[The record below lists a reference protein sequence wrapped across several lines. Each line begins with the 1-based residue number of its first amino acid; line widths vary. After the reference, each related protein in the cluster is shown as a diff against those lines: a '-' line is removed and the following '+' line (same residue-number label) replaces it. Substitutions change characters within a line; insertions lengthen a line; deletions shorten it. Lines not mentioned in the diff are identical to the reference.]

1 MDIEY
6 QKRLLDT
13 YRDGLLND
21 TLPFWFP
28 RCVDEDHGGFLLA
41 RDRDGSLLDDDK
53 GMWQQ
58 CRATWL
64 LATLYNT
71 VESKSDWLIWAK
83 SGLRFIER
91 HGRDSDGR
99 MWFHVTRD
107 GSPIRKRRYAFT
119 ECFGSIAYASL
130 SKATGDSALTS
141 TSRELFSLA
150 KKHFSNPPLTE
161 SKFTDTRPAKSIGVP
176 MIKLVTAQELRL
188 NLGDESFTAD
198 VDDAI
203 DEIRRDFMKPDIE
216 CVMESVALDGS
227 IIDHFEGRMLNPGH
241 AIECAWFIL
250 WEARLRGN
258 NPELIRTGCQILDWM
273 WVRGW
278 DEKFGGFCILEDE
291 YVTPENGTGIVHQ
304 APAFGESKL
313 LRAASTI
320 ESMIRSD

>member
-1 MDIEY
+1 MDVEY

-91 HGRDSDGR
+91 YGRDSDGR

-107 GSPIRKRRYAFT
+107 GL
-119 ECFGSIAYASL
+119 SL
-130 SKATGDSALTS
+130 I
-141 TSRELFSLA
+141 
-150 KKHFSNPPLTE
+150 H
-161 SKFTDTRPAKSIGVP
+161 I
-176 MIKLVTAQELRL
+176 
-188 NLGDESFTAD
+188 
-198 VDDAI
+198 
-203 DEIRRDFMKPDIE
+203 
-216 CVMESVALDGS
+216 
-227 IIDHFEGRMLNPGH
+227 
-241 AIECAWFIL
+241 
-250 WEARLRGN
+250 
-258 NPELIRTGCQILDWM
+258 
-273 WVRGW
+273 
-278 DEKFGGFCILEDE
+278 
-291 YVTPENGTGIVHQ
+291 
-304 APAFGESKL
+304 
-313 LRAASTI
+313 
-320 ESMIRSD
+320 